1 MSGINPTWALLGGQ
15 STWPL
20 NFRLVRHAG
29 FDWMIIPGSQCEYRQ
44 PSDSAARKV
53 AISTLALSTFEKS
66 VYAAGNDGVCLDL
79 RQVLADEVAQSMTGR
94 HFQKK
99 LTA

>member
-1 MSGINPTWALLGGQ
+1 MSGTNPTSVLLGGQ
-15 STWPL
+15 SNCPL
-20 NFRLVRHAG
+20 NFWLVRYAG

-44 PSDSAARKV
+44 PSDSAARKA
-53 AISTLALSTFEKS
+53 AITTSALSTFEKS

-94 HFQKK
+94 HFQKE